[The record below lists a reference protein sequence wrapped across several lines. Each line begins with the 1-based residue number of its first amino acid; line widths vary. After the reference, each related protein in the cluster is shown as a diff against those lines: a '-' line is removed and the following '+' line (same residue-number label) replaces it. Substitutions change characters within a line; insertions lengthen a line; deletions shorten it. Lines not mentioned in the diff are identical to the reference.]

1 MACLL
6 IIAHAPLASTLKQVA
21 AHTFAEAAEQ
31 LRVFDVPPHM
41 PPEDIVTGTSG
52 PEPRHGALGRL
63 AARAGLTGE
72 AVRRAWRGVRVAPE
86 KIAAW
91 NS

>member
-1 MACLL
+1 MRIILDGPDLAAQRALILSLL
-6 IIAHAPLASTLKQVA
+6 
-21 AHTFAEAAEQ
+21 
-31 LRVFDVPPHM
+31 